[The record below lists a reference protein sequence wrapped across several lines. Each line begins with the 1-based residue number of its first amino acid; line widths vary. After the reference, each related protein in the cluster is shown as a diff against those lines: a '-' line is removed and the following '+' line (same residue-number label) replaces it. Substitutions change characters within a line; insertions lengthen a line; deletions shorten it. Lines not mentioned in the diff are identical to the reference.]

1 MNEAR
6 NSIRTYWSVR
16 ALSRAEA
23 MVALL
28 SWLLPLAVASIG
40 VPFGRAGTEML
51 AEVDSISVLAFMVPV
66 ASAMRFLEEGPTS
79 LTRTRRRPLGLLR
92 AGAAV
97 TLVGVTSFGAGL
109 TALACSLPV
118 HHVVALVATQA
129 ALAVFASS
137 FLGSSRGWLV
147 PGAATLVAST
157 PGLVPWNVNLAYNLD
172 LTEALTWIAGMVT
185 VIAVGR
191 FAARGLGNARAER
204 A

>member
-1 MNEAR
+1 
-6 NSIRTYWSVR
+6 
-16 ALSRAEA
+16 
-23 MVALL
+23 MVLL
-28 SWLLPLAVASIG
+28 AWLLPVAVASIG
-40 VPFGRAGTEML
+40 VPFRRDGTDML